1 MKLLIVDDEIQ
12 IRAGLQ
18 EGIVW
23 DELGIEEVYTAQNG
37 IEALEICNQ
46 YKPEIVIT
54 DIRIPGMS
62 GLELGKVIK
71 NRYEPVEVIVLSGYS
86 EFEYAR
92 EAISIRVFQYLL
104 KPIRVNVLI
113 ECVKGAKEKI
123 EEYRT
128 ANHDRD
134 EFRCLNRTRILQQ
147 MMMSNL
153 MLSTDDERIFRKQL
167 KGNISN
173 DVVVGV
179 FSVDILL
186 EKELDQFGRLLEIQL
201 HEILEKNKAQE
212 LFWERGN
219 LFFVMEVFSKN
230 DRKRKLEFLKKDME
244 LYNQMLKEHYQNTIS
259 IAVSD
264 VGTLKMAAILFRETE
279 SILKKRMYVG
289 SACFLEKE
297 EQDYNSQITL
307 SPIDTRELQQ
317 RIESLDYS
325 HVHIYIQKV
334 FREMEENRVTSIAF
348 AKSVCVQM
356 KDVLLQTMKNK
367 GIDLEGIFE
376 HNQMLFKEIPEYFTL
391 TEYRIWTEN
400 IYQIILQGLSTLSG
414 TSHSRVI
421 LQAVDYISKNYAK
434 SINLEMTAEYVNK
447 SKNYFSYLFKKELGI
462 SFVEYL
468 NQVRIEAA
476 KKLLETTDEKTYE
489 ISEKVGYSDYKYF
502 SSVFKKLT
510 GISPA
515 QYKKCLNRKISDNFV
530 KSSSVWEKESLV

>member
-12 IRAGLQ
+12 IRTGLQ
-18 EGIVW
+18 EGIPW
-23 DELGIEEVYTAQNG
+23 DEIGFEQVYTAQNG

-62 GLELGKVIK
+62 GLELGKIIK

-104 KPIRVNVLI
+104 KPIRVNELI
-113 ECVKGAKEKI
+113 ECVKGAKYKI
-123 EEYRT
+123 EEYWSENQGR
-128 ANHDRD
+128 NEYRV
-134 EFRCLNRTRILQQ
+134 LNRKRILQQ

-153 MLSTDDERIFRKQL
+153 LLSAEDEQLFRQQIEKDIL
-167 KGNISN
+167 KEII
-173 DVVVGV
+173 VGV

-186 EKELDQFGRLLEIQL
+186 DKELDRFGHLLETDL

-219 LFFVMEVFSKN
+219 LFFIMDVFSGY
-230 DRKRKLEFLKKDME
+230 DRKRKMNSLREDIETYNQLLKKE
-244 LYNQMLKEHYQNTIS
+244 FKNTIS
-259 IAVSD
+259 TAVSD
-264 VGTLKMAAILFRETE
+264 VGSVKEIAILFRETE
-279 SILKKRMYVG
+279 NILKKRMYLG
-289 SACFLEKE
+289 SASFLEKE
-297 EQDYNSQITL
+297 ANDDEQKLTL
-307 SPIDTRELQQ
+307 SPIDTKEMQQ
-317 RIESLDYS
+317 RIESLDYA

-334 FREMEENRVTSIAF
+334 FQKLRDNRVTSIDF
-348 AKSVCVQM
+348 VKSICEQL
-356 KDVLLQTMKNK
+356 KNLLLQTMMNK
-367 GIDLEGIFE
+367 GIDLAGIFE
-376 HNQMLFKEIPEYFTL
+376 HNQSLLNEIPEYFTL
-391 TEYRIWTEN
+391 KEYEEWTEN
-400 IYQIILQGLSTLSG
+400 LYQVILQGLSKLSG
-414 TSHSRVI
+414 TQHSRVV

-468 NQVRIEAA
+468 NQVRVEAA
-476 KKLLETTDEKTYE
+476 KKLLDTTDEKTYE

-502 SSVFKKLT
+502 SSVFKKIT
-510 GISPA
+510 GVSPA
-515 QYKKCLNRKISDNFV
+515 QYKKMS
-530 KSSSVWEKESLV
+530 KS